1 MFLPAFA
8 MERTPDTTGID
19 AETSERQGEA
29 RDGRGHAR
37 RGERHWRREGKSEN
51 GRKCTQYTSG
61 SERYMGVASER
72 ARASDEP
79 HEYKERGAPFL
90 KAIISVCRTCAVVHH
105 LEVLIFEL
113 PTVDRLTTCPIHVLK
128 IAALHHEALDHA
140 VLSYIQSKRE
150 PLSLWTSMWR

>member
-1 MFLPAFA
+1 MRKPLRDRVRHEKGGDRLEEEGVTGGGR
-8 MERTPDTTGID
+8 ER
-19 AETSERQGEA
+19 
-29 RDGRGHAR
+29 
-37 RGERHWRREGKSEN
+37 SEN
-51 GRKCTQYTSG
+51 GRKCTRQQ
-61 SERYMGVASER
+61 EREREVYGVASER

-79 HEYKERGAPFL
+79 HEFKERRAPFL
-90 KAIISVCRTCAVVHH
+90 KTIISVCRTCAVVHH